1 MKLRWKEKLQSVV
14 VVVSLTAVLIV
25 LAFMQYRWSNQVS
38 QATSERMEVD
48 LESTMMRWR
57 DDLYR
62 EIAGFCFQLQ
72 VDPESTSHDRLKQ
85 YSQQYSLWAQT
96 AAHPSVVSGMYILES
111 DGGGPPMLLK
121 LDMATGEFRK
131 TEWPERFRRM
141 HDRIESISTDFAI
154 AVTHLKSPEEMR
166 ESQSRKN
173 GRVHIMAKQFPVL
186 VDQDVPALM
195 QPIYHQGPRN
205 SSHADVSAIDWVVLE
220 LDNRVLTQHIIPE
233 LVSHQFGKSQS
244 ALYEVAVVTGSDHRQ
259 VVYSSDA
266 QFPGKGAEPDEEIRI
281 FGPPYGPT
289 MRGSDMIL
297 LPAWHRQSD
306 DGKFHELTDLA
317 STWPVRIEPLH
328 YSADDGDWYII
339 ARHRKGSLEAAVAS
353 LRRRDLAVSF
363 TVLLLLGASI
373 LILVINSRRS
383 QALARM
389 QMEFVAAVSHELR
402 TPLAVICSAADN
414 MADGVVDGKKQMQ
427 QYGGVIKNSARQLI
441 HLVEQVLMFAATRNQ
456 RYRFN
461 FAPLNAEEIVD
472 GALANTAEIIA
483 AADFRVERSIA
494 PGLPEIMGD
503 RGALITCLQNLI
515 TNAVKYG
522 GEKRWMSVHAE
533 AARAQDGR
541 PEVRITVEDHG
552 IGMSPGEL
560 RHIFS
565 SFYRSPSVA
574 AAQIRG
580 TGLGLSLAKS
590 IAEGMGGRITV
601 VSSQGK
607 GSAFTLHLP
616 GADTKTAEAEA
627 TVGADANPKFAR

>member
-96 AAHPSVVSGMYILES
+96 AAHPSVVGGMYILEN

-166 ESQSRKN
+166 ESQSRKK
-173 GRVHIMAKQFPVL
+173 GGVHIMAKQFPVL

-244 ALYEVAVVTGSDHRQ
+244 ALYEVAVVSGSDHRQ

-306 DGKFHELTDLA
+306 DGKFHEVTDLA

-383 QALARM
+383 QALA
-389 QMEFVAAVSHELR
+389 
-402 TPLAVICSAADN
+402 
-414 MADGVVDGKKQMQ
+414 
-427 QYGGVIKNSARQLI
+427 
-441 HLVEQVLMFAATRNQ
+441 
-456 RYRFN
+456 
-461 FAPLNAEEIVD
+461 
-472 GALANTAEIIA
+472 
-483 AADFRVERSIA
+483 
-494 PGLPEIMGD
+494 
-503 RGALITCLQNLI
+503 
-515 TNAVKYG
+515 
-522 GEKRWMSVHAE
+522 
-533 AARAQDGR
+533 
-541 PEVRITVEDHG
+541 
-552 IGMSPGEL
+552 
-560 RHIFS
+560 
-565 SFYRSPSVA
+565 
-574 AAQIRG
+574 
-580 TGLGLSLAKS
+580 
-590 IAEGMGGRITV
+590 
-601 VSSQGK
+601 
-607 GSAFTLHLP
+607 
-616 GADTKTAEAEA
+616 
-627 TVGADANPKFAR
+627 